1 MIFLILYCILIGN
14 RRKCFCICLLVI
26 DVIVIGDKGYS
37 NNFVDVNLLE
47 YMKMFLV
54 LYLID

>member
-14 RRKCFCICLLVI
+14 RRKCYCIYLLVI